1 MTQILMPSILKI
13 INAMLNSK
21 VLYIY
26 IYILL
31 IFATISHIILY
42 LGISLYQS
50 FFEVVLKKLVHD
62 ILIQWSNN
70 DADLNLCCSVTYG
83 RLTPAKDFS
92 KGSTWLWAWHAVMTS
107 FCTEFFSCLSFKPL
121 WKGRKFGHKQK
132 RVIKGETL
140 KENKLT

>member
-1 MTQILMPSILKI
+1 MPSILKI

-50 FFEVVLKKLVHD
+50 FL
-62 ILIQWSNN
+62 
-70 DADLNLCCSVTYG
+70 
-83 RLTPAKDFS
+83 R
-92 KGSTWLWAWHAVMTS
+92 
-107 FCTEFFSCLSFKPL
+107 
-121 WKGRKFGHKQK
+121 
-132 RVIKGETL
+132 
-140 KENKLT
+140 